1 MRTFIFKPD
10 DRKPLNIDEM
20 LILQETQKVIFYG
33 QEHFGEISLEGYP
46 FESTHRPAIKIYK
59 VHSLKDEP

>member
-20 LILQETQKVIFYG
+20 LILPEAQKVIFYG
-33 QEHFGEISLEGYP
+33 QEHFGEISLKDYP
-46 FESTHRPAIKIYK
+46 FESTHKPDIKIYK
-59 VHSLKDEP
+59 VHSLKEP